1 MLISSFMGELQIK
14 KRKTKV
20 FMNSLIFVTN
30 LHKKN
35 LITWAGDLFETDVIQ
50 CDSAVISRSLDDESL
65 YICKDE
71 SRTKM

>member
-14 KRKTKV
+14 KRKKKV
-20 FMNSLIFVTN
+20 WMNSLIFVTN
-30 LHKKN
+30 LHKT

-65 YICKDE
+65 YICEDE
-71 SRTKM
+71 SRTIM